1 MGTEVGNGDGN
12 SLEASRVMWEMFD
25 TLIFSMESG
34 HLGNAVYSI
43 YVGVNVCYVE
53 ILEIDAF

>member
-1 MGTEVGNGDGN
+1 MAGSFRSGLKQRALGEDTEVENGDGN

-34 HLGNAVYSI
+34 HLGNA
-43 YVGVNVCYVE
+43 G
-53 ILEIDAF
+53 